1 MRKDIGKRLI
11 ALCMAALI
19 FTTSPL
25 DAMGTYGA
33 VAAGEDYAEEVQQAQ
48 DQQDIAVM
56 VDTPDEEITDVNAM
70 EGSSDQQKPEE
81 SVKDPENPDENGG
94 SEELPENPDENG
106 EDTGAPENPD
116 ENGGTTETPENPD
129 ENGENVETPE
139 KPDENGED
147 VETPENPDETT
158 DGADQTEKLPEATE
172 EALYKAEDLRFL
184 VQTKEDFGDFD
195 LTDGIEYD
203 EEHYELSVKDDG
215 DFDCDLVGD
224 YVITYLL
231 TAKDEDHENI
241 EFTRSISIYPD
252 EQYVHD
258 GVVIYEKTGD
268 MEVNLD
274 ESENEIATYAA
285 ESITVNGTGIYM
297 NPLNITTSTWSTG
310 TEVMYASVNGYNRLV
325 YCLWSMKRT
334 PSGTN
339 SYAGTF
345 TGALQKK
352 MNYVLYHG
360 ARYYGSTCFSN
371 KYSMGSANA
380 DYYITS
386 IAIHML
392 NAKAGNEPGYNLERY
407 KFSGTKKNIIRKQK
421 NCMMMQTRIIKS
433 IRQTKCGIKIK

>member
-1 MRKDIGKRLI
+1 M
-11 ALCMAALI
+11 
-19 FTTSPL
+19 
-25 DAMGTYGA
+25 
-33 VAAGEDYAEEVQQAQ
+33 
-48 DQQDIAVM
+48 
-56 VDTPDEEITDVNAM
+56 
-70 EGSSDQQKPEE
+70 
-81 SVKDPENPDENGG
+81 
-94 SEELPENPDENG
+94 
-106 EDTGAPENPD
+106 
-116 ENGGTTETPENPD
+116 
-129 ENGENVETPE
+129 
-139 KPDENGED
+139 
-147 VETPENPDETT
+147 
-158 DGADQTEKLPEATE
+158 
-172 EALYKAEDLRFL
+172 
-184 VQTKEDFGDFD
+184 
-195 LTDGIEYD
+195 
-203 EEHYELSVKDDG
+203 KDDG
-215 DFDCDLVGD
+215 GFDCDLVGD

-258 GVVIYEKTGD
+258 GVAIYEKTGD

-310 TEVMYASVNGYNRLV
+310 TEVMYAGVNGYNRLV

-407 KFSGTKKNIIRKQK
+407 KFSGTKKEYYK
-421 NCMMMQTRIIKS
+421 NRLQTMA
-433 IRQTKCGIKIK
+433 GDG